1 MPLIGHQ
8 KVEHFNCFVYE
19 AGLLL
24 AEGSLVRCLKS
35 VAAISPEA
43 TKNFG
48 KTDYSTQPRTHEESC
63 THPPDRQEFTE
74 VI

>member
-48 KTDYSTQPRTHEESC
+48 KTDYLLSQSTGPRFNPWSGN
-63 THPPDRQEFTE
+63 
-74 VI
+74 